1 MDNSRLFKIGFI
13 LVFLGIIIVVLV
25 PIIMVLTT
33 TSGSSETHTGF
44 GGCIVIFFI
53 PICFGAGS
61 PELVPLLIIIALALT
76 LALILLLP
84 LLLRK
89 TIERIE

>member
-1 MDNSRLFKIGFI
+1 MSERLVKLGLLLIIAGFI
-13 LVFLGIIIVVLV
+13 IFLFI
-25 PIIMVLTT
+25 PILLFTS
-33 TSGSSETHTGF
+33 SGSSKVGF